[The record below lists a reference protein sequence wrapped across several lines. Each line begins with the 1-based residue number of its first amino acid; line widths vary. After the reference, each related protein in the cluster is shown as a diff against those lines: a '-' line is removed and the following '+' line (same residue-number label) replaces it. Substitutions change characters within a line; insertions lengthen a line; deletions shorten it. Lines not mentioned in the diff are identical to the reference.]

1 MRGGSPVEAG
11 NEGSPARPRPGGA
24 TPCRRGPPGPAGPP
38 PVRAASS
45 PAVTGRA
52 PGALSAPTLLALLQ
66 PRHNFARDVE
76 QRVGGDDVVPRRVGV
91 EDDRIVA
98 FGSQP
103 LDHGV
108 DPYLERLEQLLLA
121 LLRFLLQLARAPLE
135 ALLLLLQLLLLRLF
149 DGRRQR
155 DRLLVE
161 RLDRGIELALQLL
174 HLVPESLELA
184 VERRL
189 GGRVAGRLLHHLA
202 RIDEGDLEA
211 GAGGLSRRRVHAE

>member
-52 PGALSAPTLLALLQ
+52 PGALTAPSLLALLQ

-98 FGSQP
+98 FGSHP

-108 DPYLERLEQLLLA
+108 DPYLERLVQPLVAPVPLP
-121 LLRFLLQLARAPLE
+121 LQLSPRPPVA
-135 ALLLLLQLLLLRLF
+135 LLLLRLVLLLGLV
-149 DGRRQR
+149 DGRR
-155 DRLLVE
+155 
-161 RLDRGIELALQLL
+161 
-174 HLVPESLELA
+174 
-184 VERRL
+184 
-189 GGRVAGRLLHHLA
+189 
-202 RIDEGDLEA
+202 
-211 GAGGLSRRRVHAE
+211 